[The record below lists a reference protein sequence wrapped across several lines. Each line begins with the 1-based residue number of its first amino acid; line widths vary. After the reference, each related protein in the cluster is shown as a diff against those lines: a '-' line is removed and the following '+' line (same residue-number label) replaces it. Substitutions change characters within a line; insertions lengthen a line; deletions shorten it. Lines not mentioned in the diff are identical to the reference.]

1 MFLTTRHDVTVT
13 LSLPDGEQTEPNR
26 CEELLQRYNDIVEQ
40 KRLNWTPHLRFAEVV
55 GSGGQGVVFRTEW
68 RGADAFTIPV
78 AVKVFTPERY
88 ETPCAYDEAMQRLA
102 AVAGRVA
109 QIQHDHL
116 LGVHNWVDR
125 DRIRMMVMEL
135 IDGFDLQRLLSP
147 ELFQQTKSTV
157 SRERWEHLNRVVIT
171 DGPVHPRIKAGVA
184 VAIVRDCLAGLAAL
198 HREGII
204 HGDVKPSNVMIKR
217 TGIAKLIDI
226 GAAYSVDDPPPC
238 RSCTPSYAAPEVLE
252 GAAVNARSDLASLGY
267 VLIEML
273 SGRPIFAQYTSYRQ
287 LLEAKRNL
295 GQRLHELLPPE
306 VSCNDLLMDFCRGL
320 VAYDPSKRFPSA
332 EDAEMKQNGAAA
344 FHRQL
349 VMGDLA
355 SEYDNDLRVWIDEL
369 KSLAPRS

>member
-1 MFLTTRHDVTVT
+1 MFHTTRHDVTIT
-13 LSLPDGEQTEPNR
+13 LHPEGQVPATTKCEDLFNR
-26 CEELLQRYNDIVEQ
+26 YENIVAQ
-40 KRLNWTPHLRFAEVV
+40 KRLNWTPHLRFAEVI

-68 RGADAFTIPV
+68 RGADSFTIPV
-78 AVKVFTPERY
+78 AVKVFSPERY
-88 ETPCAYDEAMQRLA
+88 ATPATYDEAMQRLA
-102 AVAGRVA
+102 DVAGRVA
-109 QIQHDHL
+109 LIQHDHL

-147 ELFQQTKSTV
+147 SLFQKTKASV
-157 SRERWEHLNRVVIT
+157 SKERWDHLNRVIIT
-171 DGPVHPRIKAGVA
+171 QGPIHPRIKAGVA

-204 HGDVKPSNVMIKR
+204 HGDVKPSNVMLKR

-226 GAAYSVDDPPPC
+226 GSAYSVDDPPPC

-252 GAAVNARSDLASLGY
+252 GAAVNSRSDLASLGY

-273 SGRPIFAQYTSYRQ
+273 SGQPIFGEQANYRE
-287 LLEAKRNL
+287 LLEAKRKL
-295 GQRLHELLPPE
+295 PSRLHDLLPPE
-306 VSCNDLLMDFCRGL
+306 VSCNDLLMEFCRGL
-320 VAYDPSKRFPSA
+320 VAHDPAKRFPSA

-349 VMGDLA
+349 VMGNLA

-369 KSLAPRS
+369 KTLEFS

>member
-1 MFLTTRHDVTVT
+1 MFHTTRHDVTIT
-13 LSLPDGEQTEPNR
+13 LHPNGESAATTK
-26 CEELLQRYNDIVEQ
+26 CEDLLARYENLVAQ

-68 RGADAFTIPV
+68 RGADSFTIPV
-78 AVKVFTPERY
+78 AVKVFSPERY
-88 ETPCAYDEAMQRLA
+88 DSPASYDESMQRLA
-102 AVAGRVA
+102 DVAGRVA

-147 ELFQQTKSTV
+147 SLFQKTKAAISKD
-157 SRERWEHLNRVVIT
+157 RWEHLNRVVIT
-171 DGPVHPRIKAGVA
+171 EGPAHPRIKAGVA
-184 VAIVRDCLAGLAAL
+184 VAIARDCLAGLAAL

-204 HGDVKPSNVMIKR
+204 HGDVKPSNVMLKR
-217 TGIAKLIDI
+217 TGIAKLIDF
-226 GAAYSVDDPPPC
+226 GSAYSVDNPPPC

-267 VLIEML
+267 VLLEML
-273 SGRPIFAQYTSYRQ
+273 AGRPIFSEYDSYRE
-287 LLEAKRNL
+287 LLEAKRKL
-295 GQRLHELLPPE
+295 AARLPDLLPPE
-306 VSCNDLLMDFCRGL
+306 VSCNDLLMAFCRGL
-320 VAYDPSKRFPSA
+320 VAHDPSKRFPSA

-349 VMGDLA
+349 VMGNLA

-369 KSLAPRS
+369 KSLDFN

>member
-1 MFLTTRHDVTVT
+1 MFLTTRHDVTITHNPEGVNSGPT
-13 LSLPDGEQTEPNR
+13 K
-26 CEELLQRYNDIVEQ
+26 CEDLLHRYENIVAQ

-78 AVKVFTPERY
+78 AVKVFSPERY
-88 ETPCAYDEAMQRLA
+88 DTPKSYDESMQRLA
-102 AVAGRVA
+102 DVAGRVA

-135 IDGFDLQRLLSP
+135 IDGFDLQRLLSTSFF
-147 ELFQQTKSTV
+147 LKTKASV
-157 SRERWEHLNRVVIT
+157 SKERWEHLNRVIIT

-204 HGDVKPSNVMIKR
+204 HGDVKPSNVMLKR

-226 GAAYSVDDPPPC
+226 GSAYAVDDPPPC

-267 VLIEML
+267 VLLEML
-273 SGRPIFAQYTSYRQ
+273 SGRPIFSQYDNYRE
-287 LLEAKRNL
+287 LLEAKRKL
-295 GQRLHELLPPE
+295 AQRLPDLLPPE
-306 VSCNDLLMDFCRGL
+306 VSCNDLLMEFCRGL
-320 VAYDPSKRFPSA
+320 VAHDPSKRFPSA
-332 EDAEMKQNGAAA
+332 EDAEMKQNGASA

-349 VMGDLA
+349 VMGNLA

-369 KSLAPRS
+369 KSLELS